1 MNKKKNYVVYILM
14 ILIVSL
20 STACGPRVY
29 KNRFNIGSSYKKWI
43 KEIGLFSSENI
54 NVWEYEEDENLIR
67 LYIMCDN
74 GLDGYK
80 ELCDI
85 INAHNKFVE
94 ENPDYFP
101 EDMRFNI
108 LNVAGSQQIISSF
121 YNLPSG
127 DSELGREGSTKI
139 QCISI
144 DMYAAYYVPY
154 YKGIENDNIAS
165 DIPVIFLCSDRQ
177 EEPYADTADTYE
189 FLSEFKN
196 AEQVILE
203 YRDQDDNL
211 LDFDEEQTCEYIKK
225 ILPNVEIYS
234 EVFDAQENEYHLKR
248 IDG

>member
-1 MNKKKNYVVYILM
+1 MNKRKKYVAYILM
-14 ILIVSL
+14 IMMVLL

-29 KNRFNIGSSYKKWI
+29 KNRFNIGTSYKKWI
-43 KEIGLFSSENI
+43 KEIGVFSNKNI
-54 NVWEYEEDENLIR
+54 NVWGYEEDKNLIR

-127 DSELGREGSTKI
+127 DPELGREGSTKI
-139 QCISI
+139 QCTAI
-144 DMYAAYYVPY
+144 DLNVAYYVTY
-154 YKGIENDNIAS
+154 YKDIEDDNIAL
-165 DIPVIFLCSDRQ
+165 DIPVISL
-177 EEPYADTADTYE
+177 EGVGPEAPTADTYE

-211 LDFDEEQTCEYIKK
+211 LDFDEAQTCEYIKR

-234 EVFDAQENEYHLKR
+234 EVFDAQEEEYHLKR
-248 IDG
+248 IDD